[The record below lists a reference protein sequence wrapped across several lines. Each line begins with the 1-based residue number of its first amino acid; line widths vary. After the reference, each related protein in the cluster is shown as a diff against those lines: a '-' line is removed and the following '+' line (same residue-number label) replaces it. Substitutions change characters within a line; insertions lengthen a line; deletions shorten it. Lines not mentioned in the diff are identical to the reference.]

1 MLTNTLRKRRN
12 RFNKNK
18 RHTKRTKIGKQNN
31 SFKKRLNKYKEKR
44 NCRFKYFVSK
54 NKFFKR

>member
-1 MLTNTLRKRRN
+1 MSTLRKRKN

-31 SFKKRLNKYKEKR
+31 NFKRRLNKYREKKSYR
-44 NCRFKYFVSK
+44 SKYFVSK